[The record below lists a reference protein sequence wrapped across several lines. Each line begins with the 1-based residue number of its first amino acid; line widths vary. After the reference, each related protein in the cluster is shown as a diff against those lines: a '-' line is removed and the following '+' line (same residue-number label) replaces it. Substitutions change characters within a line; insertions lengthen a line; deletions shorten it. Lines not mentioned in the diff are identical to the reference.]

1 MLNPTENT
9 YRRLAN
15 AMQQALLIPE
25 GDALVFIIG
34 KGNEG
39 NNLEALETWVKEA
52 LPTFEE
58 DLALAVLPLLMT
70 RLEQTMNYWGACN
83 EPV

>member
-34 KGNEG
+34 KGTEDS
-39 NNLEALETWVKEA
+39 NLEALETWVKEA
-52 LPTFEE
+52 LPAFED
-58 DLALAVLPLLMT
+58 DLALAALPLLMS
-70 RLEQTMNYWGACN
+70 RLEQTMNHWGEA
-83 EPV
+83 

>member
-34 KGNEG
+34 KGTEDS
-39 NNLEALETWVKEA
+39 NLEALETWVKEA
-52 LPTFEE
+52 LDFPQFHRHSAAS
-58 DLALAVLPLLMT
+58 L
-70 RLEQTMNYWGACN
+70 RRSFSS
-83 EPV
+83 